1 MSDVRAG
8 KFYRLS
14 SEKEH
19 TENGYQNVLF
29 IAVQP
34 PIQQIDLG
42 FALSAASVFQNE
54 TFKLMKDTISYIIET
69 YGTEKIHYSVL
80 VFGNTA
86 TTKITFGQT
95 PPSPEQLKSA
105 IQRISFGT
113 GRADLAKALEKALKL
128 FEDAA
133 GSRPLTHKVWCL
145 LIHRVR
151 IWLCTSPHNRL
162 SF

>member
-8 KFYRLS
+8 KFYRLPF
-14 SEKEH
+14 EREY
-19 TENGYQNVLF
+19 TESGYQNVLF

-54 TFKLMKDTISYIIET
+54 TFKLMKDTISYIIES

-80 VFGNTA
+80 VFGDAA

-105 IQRISFGT
+105 IQRLSVGT
-113 GRADLAKALEKALKL
+113 GTANLAKALEKALKL

-151 IWLCTSPHNRL
+151 IWLCTSPRNRL